1 MATFFAK
8 LFQKRVDKGT
18 IKEYYKRV
26 DRDTKIKGGV
36 NVDRQAK
43 HPEYYAIKAYMIL
56 GKVSD
61 DAICKSLGV
70 NKRTFW
76 DKVRGASDFTVAE
89 AEKLS
94 KALGR
99 SKDEIF
105 LT

>member
-1 MATFFAK
+1 M
-8 LFQKRVDKGT
+8 
-18 IKEYYKRV
+18 
-26 DRDTKIKGGV
+26 
-36 NVDRQAK
+36 DRQTK

-61 DAICKSLGV
+61 DAICKSLGI

-76 DKVRGASDFTVAE
+76 DKVKGASDFTVAE

-99 SKDEIF
+99 SRMKF
-105 LT
+105 F

>member
-18 IKEYYKRV
+18 LKEYHKRV

-70 NKRTFW
+70 NKRTL
-76 DKVRGASDFTVAE
+76 RGASDFTVAE